1 MKSGRYVFKDAEAS
15 QTFSSAR
22 RERDGESNEGI
33 DCVSEKTKGVLCT
46 QRILE
51 RGTEFLSTL
60 MNILS
65 VKIPCYFFNLS
76 EIFIMEKDL
85 SSRQKFVL
93 IGLRQH
99 H

>member
-51 RGTEFLSTL
+51 RGTEFLSTS
-60 MNILS
+60 MNHYLLKFHSPFILS
-65 VKIPCYFFNLS
+65 DF
-76 EIFIMEKDL
+76 FIMEKDL
-85 SSRQKFVL
+85 SGRPKYPLLQSFL
-93 IGLRQH
+93 Y
-99 H
+99 